1 MDGCT
6 GPKNTVG
13 PGGCNSCEKAI
24 MRENSMDICLRKDEA
39 CPDGYYDDWVVPHEQ
54 ASALR
59 ALAGKA
65 ICRKCHPR

>member
-1 MDGCT
+1 
-6 GPKNTVG
+6 
-13 PGGCNSCEKAI
+13 